1 MLFVSKDRIF
11 NSFLYNAQR
20 SLTTVFKLYKAVLSI
35 IIFPWN

>member
-20 SLTTVFKLYKAVLSI
+20 SLTTVFKLYKAVFGI
-35 IIFPWN
+35 VIWPWN